1 MKIAEDF
8 DAFVAIVEAGSV
20 SEGARALRMPRATL
34 SRQLGRLE
42 ERLGTRLLHRSTRR
56 MVPTPAGETLY
67 ARARGLLD
75 AAQAAVESVQRL
87 DDVPRGPFRV
97 SAAPVQ
103 TPVLG
108 EMLAEFVKTYPAV
121 SVQLETTTRHVD
133 LVAEHIDVALR
144 AGVIREP
151 TLIARPLVRTELV
164 AVASAA
170 YLDTRGSPAEVSE
183 LAGHACMGGF
193 ERGARPGSTWPLLA
207 GGSTP
212 ISGPLVSNDMI
223 ALKGAALGGLGIALL
238 PSLLIESELQSG
250 RLVPVLPGVVGL
262 RTSLSLVWVEREF
275 IDPKVRAF
283 VEFAVRWAADGR
295 FAP

>member
-20 SEGARALRMPRATL
+20 SEGARVLRMPRATL

-87 DDVPRGPFRV
+87 DDVPRGPFRI

-108 EMLAEFVKTYPAV
+108 ELLAEFVRMYPDV

-133 LVAEHIDVALR
+133 LVAEHVDVALR
-144 AGVIREP
+144 AGVVQEP
-151 TLIARPLVRTELV
+151 SLIARPLVRTELV
-164 AVASAA
+164 AVASPE
-170 YLDTRGSPAEVSE
+170 YLQRRGVPTTVSE

-193 ERGARPGSTWPLLA
+193 EQGARPGTRWPLLA
-207 GGSTP
+207 GGTTP

-223 ALKGAALGGLGIALL
+223 ALKGAVTGGLGIALL
-238 PSLLIESELQSG
+238 PGLLIEGELQAQS
-250 RLVPVLPGVVGL
+250 LLAVLPGVVGL
-262 RTSLSLVWVEREF
+262 RTSLSLVWVERDF

-295 FAP
+295 FAT

>member
-8 DAFVAIVEAGSV
+8 DAFVAIVEAGSI
-20 SEGARALRMPRATL
+20 SEGARVLGMPRATL

-56 MVPTPAGETLY
+56 MVPTPAGDTLY
-67 ARARGLLD
+67 ARARGLLE

-108 EMLAEFVKTYPAV
+108 ELIAEFVQTYPAV

-133 LVAEHIDVALR
+133 LVAEHVDVALR
-144 AGVIREP
+144 AGVVRAP
-151 TLIARPLVRTELV
+151 SLIARPLVRTELM
-164 AVASAA
+164 AVASPA
-170 YLDTRGSPAEVSE
+170 YLQNRGTPAKVSE
-183 LAGHACMGGF
+183 LVDHACMGGF
-193 ERGARPGSTWPLLA
+193 DAGARPGNTWPLL
-207 GGSTP
+207 GGGATP
-212 ISGPLVSNDMI
+212 ISGPLVTNDMM
-223 ALKGAALGGLGIALL
+223 ALRGAATAGLGIALL
-238 PSLLIESELQSG
+238 PDLLVDAALRSG
-250 RLVPVLPGVVGL
+250 ELVPVLPGVVGV

>member
-1 MKIAEDF
+1 
-8 DAFVAIVEAGSV
+8 
-20 SEGARALRMPRATL
+20 MPRATL

-56 MVPTPAGETLY
+56 MVATPAGETLY

-87 DDVPRGPFRV
+87 DEVPRGPFRV
-97 SAAPVQ
+97 SAALVQ

-108 EMLAEFVKTYPAV
+108 ELIAEFVKAYPAV

-144 AGVIREP
+144 AGVIQEAS
-151 TLIARPLVRTELV
+151 LIARPLLRTELV
-164 AVASAA
+164 AVASPE
-170 YLDTRGSPAEVSE
+170 YLHGRGTPQGVSDLE
-183 LAGHACMGGF
+183 GHACMGGF
-193 ERGARPGSTWPLLA
+193 EQGLRPVTTWPLLA
-207 GGSTP
+207 GGATP
-212 ISGPLVSNDMI
+212 ISGPLVTNDIM
-223 ALKGAALGGLGIALL
+223 ALKGAAMAGLGIALL
-238 PSLLIESELQSG
+238 PTLLLEGELQSG
-250 RLVPVLPGVVGL
+250 RLVPVLRGVVGQ

-283 VEFAVRWAADGR
+283 VEFAARWVTDGR
-295 FAP
+295 FTT